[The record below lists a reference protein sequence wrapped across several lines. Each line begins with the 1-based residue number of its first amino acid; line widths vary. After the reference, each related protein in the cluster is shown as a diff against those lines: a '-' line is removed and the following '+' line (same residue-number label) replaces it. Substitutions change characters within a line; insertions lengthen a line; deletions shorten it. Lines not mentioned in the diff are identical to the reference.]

1 MNLNNIDLN
10 PALLASLYPNSLVLP
25 EKNINPENHT
35 TSQKAVSHNNP
46 ETKSADTCWKWL
58 GNNEKNIL
66 IVVNY
71 TDAVYLPD
79 EELNL
84 LKNILGACKLSLEDV
99 AIVNLN
105 NQNTTGWK
113 ELTGYL
119 KSKIVFLFDVEP
131 AGWGLPLS
139 FPAYQLQPFNGCTYL
154 YAPSLHLIA
163 TDKVEKSKLWV
174 CLKRLFNL

>member
-10 PALLASLYPNSLVLP
+10 PALMASLYPDSLVLP
-25 EKNINPENHT
+25 EKDINQENHT
-35 TSQKAVSHNNP
+35 ISQKAVTDNIP
-46 ETKSADTCWKWL
+46 EKKAADAGWKFL

-66 IVVNY
+66 IVMNH
-71 TDAVYLPD
+71 TDAVFMPD
-79 EELNL
+79 EELEL
-84 LKNILGACKLSLEDV
+84 LKNILGACKLSLGDV

-105 NQNTTGWK
+105 NQNTAGWK

-119 KSKIVFLFDVEP
+119 KSKIVFLFDIEP
-131 AGWGLPLS
+131 SRWGLPLS

-154 YAPSLHLIA
+154 YAPSLQLIA